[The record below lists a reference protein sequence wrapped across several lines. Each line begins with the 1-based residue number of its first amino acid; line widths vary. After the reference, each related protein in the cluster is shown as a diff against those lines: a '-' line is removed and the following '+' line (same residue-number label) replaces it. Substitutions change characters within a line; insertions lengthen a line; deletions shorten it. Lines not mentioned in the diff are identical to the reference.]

1 MSIALPRGTAGG
13 RKQRRGHESLGGCA
27 SGHGVLPKEGGIKAR
42 VVWSVCGGEVSIGLE
57 RLRSLLNRYI
67 DVVELG
73 DVGCSVCVCV
83 CVCVADGVSH
93 RFRLCASL
101 DPPPLWTPYGVT
113 VPNIIN

>member
-83 CVCVADGVSH
+83 CVCGRRCQSQV
-93 RFRLCASL
+93 
-101 DPPPLWTPYGVT
+101 
-113 VPNIIN
+113 